1 MSKPG
6 DTVFVNCRRP
16 KCTGQRCLVL
26 RKFNLPTGGRS
37 IHYRCL
43 TCNGGFTITF

>member
-6 DTVFVNCRRP
+6 DRVTVNCRKL
-16 KCTGQRCLVL
+16 KCNGQHAKVL

-43 TCNGGFTITF
+43 TCNHGFTITF